1 MDLNPSLTLTEA
13 QKKASMLDAL
23 HLIAE
28 SWDMVS
34 EETIKNCFKHGGF
47 AAKNDEP
54 LNPLHDVNIPV
65 DMARDTFEEV
75 VDQDVD
81 APIIGE
87 LTDAEIIQASQES
100 TNIDSEDSE
109 DEA

>member
-1 MDLNPSLTLTEA
+1 
-13 QKKASMLDAL
+13 MLDAL

-47 AAKNDEP
+47 GAKNDEP

-65 DMARDTFEEV
+65 DMTSDTFEEV
-75 VDQDVD
+75 STKMWMLQ
-81 APIIGE
+81 
-87 LTDAEIIQASQES
+87 LLES
-100 TNIDSEDSE
+100 SRMLK
-109 DEA
+109 